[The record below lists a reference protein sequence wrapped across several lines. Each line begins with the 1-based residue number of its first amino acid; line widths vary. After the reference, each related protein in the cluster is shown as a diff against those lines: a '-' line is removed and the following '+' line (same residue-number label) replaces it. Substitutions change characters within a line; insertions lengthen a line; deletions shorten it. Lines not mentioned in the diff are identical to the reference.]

1 MNPVSG
7 ETPQKV
13 VRGDSAS
20 ESIAQSRGE
29 DNNSLK
35 QVLDGLHNNG
45 RITQADVQAMS
56 TEEINALNK
65 KEVQSLVSLLPREHQ
80 EALMPYLLSLKQ
92 VQLAV
97 DKEVRARVGD
107 EWLDILPGRTI
118 SREEYDG
125 IIEKVSLDPVSNRGS
140 IQNHDNGNKIV
151 RFHRVAVAYSGPS
164 TPMDKP
170 DDATNPSNWIDKV
183 KDGANQ
189 VVENLKSAWA
199 SLRVGRPYVKQD
211 DDLLKSVTDLVLQG
225 KSLLVI
231 GQPGSGKTT
240 LSRAIA
246 ATVAEKLNV
255 VMVEKDGNNEMAGN
269 GVAPHPVLGKVL
281 RMSIEPGKTYEQ
293 TLEEA
298 DKNHG
303 PDSIFT
309 DEIKTDKHAQ
319 TLSSSIADGVS
330 VVATVHGKSIT
341 SVLQNP
347 ALDALTGG
355 TQTMTVGDDIA
366 KKRGGSKQVTELRH
380 TPPIDAVVVMRDKNT
395 IFVYKDYRKA
405 VDDLLKGQ
413 MPKPDVYP
421 LNRQEPFDYQ
431 KETGE
436 EPGIFSRSGAIQ
448 GGVSANGQ
456 TPQVQSKMPPCVSP
470 RQEQAVLD
478 KKQAIPSIQ
487 SRETSASVTQPPQ
500 ETKKQRIARIKEEKK
515 QANIAANERRRLA
528 NMAARQGNRSNPSK
542 TSKK

>member
-1 MNPVSG
+1 MNPVSQ
-7 ETPQKV
+7 ETPPPGV
-13 VRGDSAS
+13 SGAS
-20 ESIAQSRGE
+20 VNEFIASSSQSIE
-29 DNNSLK
+29 DKNSLK
-35 QVLDGLHNNG
+35 QVLDELHNNG
-45 RITQADVQAMS
+45 RITQAHVQAMS
-56 TEEINALNK
+56 NEEVNALNK

-92 VQLAV
+92 VQVAV

-107 EWLDILPGRTI
+107 EWLDILPGRSI
-118 SREEYDG
+118 SRAEYDG
-125 IIEKVSLDPVSNRGS
+125 IIEKVSVDPASNRGS
-140 IQNHDNGNKIV
+140 IQNPDTESKV
-151 RFHRVAVAYSGPS
+151 VPFHRISVAYSGPS
-164 TPMDKP
+164 VPMNKSE
-170 DDATNPSNWIDKV
+170 DATNSPNWIDKL

-189 VVENLKSAWA
+189 AVNNLKSAWA

-211 DDLLKSVTDLVLQG
+211 PGLLNAVTDLVLQG
-225 KSLLVI
+225 KSVLII

-255 VMVEKDGNNEMAGN
+255 VMVEKDKNNEMAGN

-281 RMSIEPGKTYEQ
+281 RMSIEEGKTYEQ

-309 DEIKTDKHAQ
+309 DEIKTPKHAE

-341 SVLQNP
+341 SILQNP

-366 KKRGGSKQVTELRH
+366 KMNGGSKQVIELRH
-380 TPPIDAVVVMRDKNT
+380 TPPIDAVIVMRDKNT
-395 IFVYKDYRKA
+395 ILVYPDYRES
-405 VDDLLKGQ
+405 VDQLLKGQ

-421 LNRQEPFDYQ
+421 LNRQEPFDYH
-431 KETGE
+431 KGTGE
-436 EPGIFSRSGAIQ
+436 EPSIFSRSGAIQ
-448 GGVSANGQ
+448 RGGSANRQ
-456 TPQVQSKMPPCVSP
+456 SSQVQSREPYVSV
-470 RQEQAVLD
+470 RQEQ
-478 KKQAIPSIQ
+478 KQATYM
-487 SRETSASVTQPPQ
+487 RKQ
-500 ETKKQRIARIKEEKK
+500 ETAQALGTSTKDNKQLAAEARAAKKEENSKHQK
-515 QANIAANERRRLA
+515 IKGDPNGAGDPTQHKHGTRGGRRGIR
-528 NMAARQGNRSNPSK
+528 G
-542 TSKK
+542 